1 MKMSIIHGLINID
14 ILTLIATSEQLYKKI
29 FWTMSIIFKVK
40 IPFPES
46 KFLTYFGT
54 GIKVQ

>member
-1 MKMSIIHGLINID
+1 MSIIHGLINIG

-40 IPFPES
+40 IPFSES
-46 KFLTYFGT
+46 KFLTYCGT